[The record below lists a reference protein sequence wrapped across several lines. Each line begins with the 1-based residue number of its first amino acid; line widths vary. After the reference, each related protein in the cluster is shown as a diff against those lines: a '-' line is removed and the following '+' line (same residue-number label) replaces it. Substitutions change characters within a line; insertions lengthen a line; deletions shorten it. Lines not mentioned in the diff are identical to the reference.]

1 MTEFHFMLVL
11 KRGSPSPLHPVS
23 VRGPRR
29 EAASMPVLAAKD
41 VQAKAQ
47 RALSES
53 TVYALR
59 ELAIRTEGD
68 TLVLSG
74 QVSSFYHKQLAQ
86 ELVRQYAEGLEVVNT
101 IHVL

>member
-1 MTEFHFMLVL
+1 
-11 KRGSPSPLHPVS
+11 
-23 VRGPRR
+23 
-29 EAASMPVLAAKD
+29 MPVLTAKD

-53 TVYALR
+53 AVYALR
-59 ELAIRTEGD
+59 EVVIRSEGD
-68 TLVLSG
+68 TLVLVG

-86 ELVRQYAEGLEVVNT
+86 ELVRQHAEGVEVVNT